1 MFYVYAYLRDD
12 GSPYYVG
19 KGKDKRAWR
28 KGKSEINPPTD
39 KSKIII
45 IENNLSEIGAFA
57 LDLLLCP
64 HCNKTGG
71 ASNMKRY
78 HIDNCKSIGV

>member
-19 KGKDKRAWR
+19 KGKDKRGMR
-28 KGKSEINPPTD
+28 YKSQI
-39 KSKIII
+39 
-45 IENNLSEIGAFA
+45 
-57 LDLLLCP
+57 LLLCP